1 VLKFAIRY
9 LKKYVQSYSGHIR
22 PVKVTKRFIAGEGG
36 GGGGEEAE
44 GAGQAP
50 EPGEEVPPQEDP
62 HDEGRVMR

>member
-1 VLKFAIRY
+1 
-9 LKKYVQSYSGHIR
+9 
-22 PVKVTKRFIAGEGG
+22 VKVTKRFITGEGG
-36 GGGGEEAE
+36 GRRGEEAE